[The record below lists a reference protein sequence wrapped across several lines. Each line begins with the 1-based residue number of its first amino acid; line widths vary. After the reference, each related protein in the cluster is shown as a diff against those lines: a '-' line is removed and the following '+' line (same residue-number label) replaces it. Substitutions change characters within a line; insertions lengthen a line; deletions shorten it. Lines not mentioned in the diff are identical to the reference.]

1 MKIWIKYLI
10 GVALGVTIAFLFPQ
24 DSEIA
29 NNVIDFV
36 QDMAI
41 KISKYSL
48 FPFLFFTVILGTY
61 KLRESGSILRVSF
74 FSTVFVI
81 VISLLCSIFALLSVF
96 AFSFPRV
103 PIFQEEGALNAT
115 LGIREAFLRIFPSN
129 AFLSFSESLF
139 ILPICVFAIFVGLAC
154 ATDKLSARPLLQL
167 FDSLSRLF
175 YSIMAFFVDM
185 LAIALIAISAYWM
198 ISFRQLFLNKAFIRF
213 IILLFVD
220 GLVVMLIIYPIILK
234 ILCPKIN
241 PYKVIYA
248 SIAPMI
254 AAFFSGDA
262 NVALNVLFR
271 HANES
276 LGVRRRMTS
285 FVLPLLSAFA
295 RAGSAMVI
303 TMSFLVI
310 ITSYSSLGM
319 SNFGDMVYVVLIS
332 VLLSFC
338 ISHCAKE
345 GVYIAISALCALY
358 GNGFESGF
366 LILHPAIFFMASIA
380 TTIDAL
386 TALVGVYIVSYHC
399 QMTNTRELRFFI

>member
-10 GVALGVTIAFLFPQ
+10 GIVLGITIAFLFPQ
-24 DSEIA
+24 DSELANSIINFLQGIA
-29 NNVIDFV
+29 INVG
-36 QDMAI
+36 
-41 KISKYSL
+41 KYSL
-48 FPFLFFTVILGTY
+48 FPFLFFTLILGTY
-61 KLRESGSILRVSF
+61 KLKENGSLFKVVFFSIVFVLVVSF
-74 FSTVFVI
+74 
-81 VISLLCSIFALLSVF
+81 LCSMFALLSVF
-96 AFSFPRV
+96 LFSSPRV

-115 LGIREAFLRIFPSN
+115 LGIRDAFLRIFPPN
-129 AFLSFSESLF
+129 VFLSFSENLF
-139 ILPICVFAIFVGLAC
+139 ILPICIFAIFIGSAC
-154 ATDKLSARPLLQL
+154 ANDKLNARPLLQL

-185 LAIALIAISAYWM
+185 FAIALIAISAYWM
-198 ISFRQLFLNKAFIRF
+198 LSFRQLILNKAFVRF
-213 IILLFVD
+213 ITFLLVD
-220 GLVVMLIIYPIILK
+220 GLVVMLVIYPIILK
-234 ILCPKIN
+234 VFCPKIN

-248 SIAPMI
+248 SIAPVL
-254 AAFFSGDA
+254 AAFFSSDA
-262 NVALNVLFR
+262 NLALNVLFR

-285 FVLPLLSAFA
+285 FVLPLLSTFA

-319 SNFGDMVYVVLIS
+319 NNFWDMMYVVLVS

-345 GVYIAISALCALY
+345 GVYIAISAVCALY

-366 LILHPAIFFMASIA
+366 LILHPAIFFMASVA
-380 TTIDAL
+380 TAIDAL
-386 TALVGVYIVSYHC
+386 TAIVGVYIVSYHS

>member
-10 GVALGVTIAFLFPQ
+10 GIVLGITIAFLFPQ
-24 DSEIA
+24 DSELANSRINFLQGIA
-29 NNVIDFV
+29 IN
-36 QDMAI
+36 AG
-41 KISKYSL
+41 KYSL
-48 FPFLFFTVILGTY
+48 FPFLFFTLILGTY
-61 KLRESGSILRVSF
+61 KLKENGSLFKVVFFSIVFVLVVSF
-74 FSTVFVI
+74 
-81 VISLLCSIFALLSVF
+81 LCSMFALLSVF
-96 AFSFPRV
+96 LFSSPRV

-115 LGIREAFLRIFPSN
+115 LGIRDAFLRIFPPN
-129 AFLSFSESLF
+129 VFLSFSENLF
-139 ILPICVFAIFVGLAC
+139 ILPICIFAIFIGSAC
-154 ATDKLSARPLLQL
+154 ANDKLNARPLLQL

-185 LAIALIAISAYWM
+185 FSIALIAISAYWM
-198 ISFRQLFLNKAFIRF
+198 LSFRQLILNKAFVRF
-213 IILLFVD
+213 ITFLLVD
-220 GLVVMLIIYPIILK
+220 GLVVMLVIYPIILK
-234 ILCPKIN
+234 VFCPKIN

-248 SIAPMI
+248 SIAPVL
-254 AAFFSGDA
+254 AAFFASDA
-262 NVALNVLFR
+262 NLALNVLFR

-285 FVLPLLSAFA
+285 FVLPLLSTFA

-319 SNFGDMVYVVLIS
+319 NNFWDMMYVVLVS

-345 GVYIAISALCALY
+345 GVYIAISAVCALY

-366 LILHPAIFFMASIA
+366 LILHPAIFFMASVA
-380 TTIDAL
+380 TAIDAL
-386 TALVGVYIVSYHC
+386 TALVGVYIVSYHS

>member
-10 GVALGVTIAFLFPQ
+10 GIVLGITIAFLFPQ
-24 DSEIA
+24 DSELA
-29 NNVIDFV
+29 NSVVNFL

-41 KISKYSL
+41 KVGKYSL
-48 FPFLFFTVILGTY
+48 FPFLFFTLILGTY
-61 KLRESGSILRVSF
+61 KLKESGSIFKVLFFSSIFTIVVSF
-74 FSTVFVI
+74 
-81 VISLLCSIFALLSVF
+81 LCSMFSLLSVVI
-96 AFSFPRV
+96 FSSPRV

-115 LGIREAFLRIFPSN
+115 LKIREAFLRIFPSN
-129 AFLSFSESLF
+129 VLTVFSEELF
-139 ILPICVFAIFVGLAC
+139 ILPICVFAIFIGLAC
-154 ATDKLSARPLLQL
+154 ANDKLNARPLLQL

-198 ISFRQLFLNKAFIRF
+198 ISFRQLLLNKAFVKFVLLLFIDGLV
-213 IILLFVD
+213 IILL
-220 GLVVMLIIYPIILK
+220 IYPIILK
-234 ILCPKIN
+234 IFCPKIN
-241 PYKVIYA
+241 PYKIIYA
-248 SIAPMI
+248 SIAPVLV
-254 AAFFSGDA
+254 AFFSGDA
-262 NVALNVLFR
+262 NVTLNVLFR

-285 FVLPLLSAFA
+285 FVLPFLSSFA

-319 SNFGDMVYVVLIS
+319 NNFWDMMYVVLVS

-338 ISHCAKE
+338 ISHCPKE
-345 GVYIAISALCALY
+345 GVYIAISAVCALY

-366 LILHPAIFFMASIA
+366 LILHPAIFFMVSIA
-380 TTIDAL
+380 TAIDAI
-386 TALVGVYIVSYHC
+386 TALVGVYIVSYHS

>member
-24 DSEIA
+24 ENALAGAI
-29 NNVIDFV
+29 VDFL

-41 KISKYSL
+41 KIGKYSL

-61 KLRESGSILRVSF
+61 KLRESGSLFKVLF
-74 FSTVFVI
+74 FSIMFTLVV
-81 VISLLCSIFALLSVF
+81 SLLCSLFALLSVF
-96 AFSFPRV
+96 VFSFPRV

-115 LGIREAFLRIFPSN
+115 LGIKEAFLRIFPPN
-129 AFLSFSESLF
+129 AFLAFSENLF
-139 ILPICVFAIFVGLAC
+139 ILPICIFAVFIGLAC
-154 ATDKLSARPLLQL
+154 ANDKLNARSLLQL

-175 YSIMAFFVDM
+175 YSIVAFFVDM

-198 ISFRQLFLNKAFIRF
+198 LSFRQLLLNRAFIRF
-213 IILLFVD
+213 IVLLFVD
-220 GLVVMLIIYPIILK
+220 ALVVILAIYPIILK
-234 ILCPKIN
+234 IFCPKIN

-248 SIAPMI
+248 SIAPMV
-254 AAFFSGDA
+254 AAFFSADA
-262 NVALNVLFR
+262 NVALNVIFR

-285 FVLPLLSAFA
+285 FGLPFFSSFA

-319 SNFGDMVYVVLIS
+319 SNFWDMVYVVLVS

-345 GVYIAISALCALY
+345 GVYIAISAVCALY

-366 LILHPAIFFMASIA
+366 LILHPVIFFMASIA
-380 TTIDAL
+380 TAVDAV
-386 TALVGVYIVSYHC
+386 TAMVGVYIVSYHS
-399 QMTNTRELRFFI
+399 QMTNTREVRFFI

>member
-10 GVALGVTIAFLFPQ
+10 GVILGMTIAFLFPQ
-24 DSEIA
+24 ESEVAKMIV
-29 NNVIDFV
+29 NFL
-36 QDMAI
+36 QDMSI
-41 KISKYSL
+41 KMGKYSL
-48 FPFLFFTVILGTY
+48 FPFLFFTVVLGTY
-61 KLRESGSILRVSF
+61 KLRESGSLFKVLF
-74 FSTVFVI
+74 FSIIFTLA
-81 VISLLCSIFALLSVF
+81 ISFLCSLFAILSVF
-96 AFSFPRV
+96 VFSFPRV

-115 LGIREAFLRIFPSN
+115 LGIREAFLRVFPPN
-129 AFLSFSESLF
+129 AFLAFSENLF
-139 ILPICVFAIFVGLAC
+139 ILPICTFAIFIGLAC
-154 ATDKLSARPLLQL
+154 ANDKLNARPLLQL

-198 ISFRQLFLNKAFIRF
+198 ITFRQLLLNRAFIRF
-213 IILLFVD
+213 IVLLFVD
-220 GLVVMLIIYPIILK
+220 ASVVILFIYPIILK
-234 ILCPKIN
+234 IFCPKVN

-248 SIAPMI
+248 SIAPML

-285 FVLPLLSAFA
+285 FVLPLLSSFS

-319 SNFGDMVYVVLIS
+319 SNFWDMVYVVLVS

-338 ISHCAKE
+338 ISHCGKE
-345 GVYIAISALCALY
+345 GVYIAISAVCALY

-366 LILHPAIFFMASIA
+366 LILHPVIFFMASIA
-380 TTIDAL
+380 TAINAV
-386 TALVGVYIVSYHC
+386 TAMVGVYIISYHL

>member
-10 GVALGVTIAFLFPQ
+10 GIGLGVAIAFLFPK

-29 NNVIDFV
+29 SDVINFI

-41 KISKYSL
+41 NVGKYSL
-48 FPFLFFTVILGTY
+48 FPFLFFTLVLGIY
-61 KLRESGSILRVSF
+61 KLKENASLFKVTF
-74 FSTVFVI
+74 FSSIFII
-81 VISLLCSIFALLSVF
+81 VSSFLCSMFALLSLF
-96 AFSFPRV
+96 IFSSPRV

-115 LGIREAFLRIFPSN
+115 LGIREAFLRIFPPN
-129 AFLSFSESLF
+129 AFLSFSENLF
-139 ILPICVFAIFVGLAC
+139 ILPICIFAILIGSAC
-154 ATDKLSARPLLQL
+154 ANDKLNARPLLQL

-198 ISFRQLFLNKAFIRF
+198 LSFRQLLLNKAFIRF
-213 IILLFVD
+213 ITLLFID
-220 GLVVMLIIYPIILK
+220 GLVIILVIYPIILK
-234 ILCPKIN
+234 IFCPKIN

-248 SIAPMI
+248 SIAPI
-254 AAFFSGDA
+254 FVAFFSGDA
-262 NVALNVLFR
+262 NLSLNVLFR

-285 FVLPLLSAFA
+285 FVLPFLSSFA

-303 TMSFLVI
+303 TTSFLVI

-319 SNFGDMVYVVLIS
+319 NNFWDMMYIVLVS
-332 VLLSFC
+332 VLLSLC

-345 GVYIAISALCALY
+345 GIYIAISAVCALY

-380 TTIDAL
+380 TAIDVL
-386 TALVGVYIVSYHC
+386 TSLVGVYIVSYHS

>member
-10 GVALGVTIAFLFPQ
+10 GIVLGITIAFLFPQ
-24 DSEIA
+24 DSELANSIINFLQGIA
-29 NNVIDFV
+29 IN
-36 QDMAI
+36 AG
-41 KISKYSL
+41 KYSL
-48 FPFLFFTVILGTY
+48 FPFLFFTLILGTY
-61 KLRESGSILRVSF
+61 KLKENGSLFKVAFFSIVFVLVVSF
-74 FSTVFVI
+74 
-81 VISLLCSIFALLSVF
+81 LCSLFALLSVF
-96 AFSFPRV
+96 LFSSPRV

-115 LGIREAFLRIFPSN
+115 LGIRDAFLRIFPPN
-129 AFLSFSESLF
+129 VFLSFSENLF
-139 ILPICVFAIFVGLAC
+139 ILPICIFAIFIGSAC
-154 ATDKLSARPLLQL
+154 ANDKLNARPLLQL

-185 LAIALIAISAYWM
+185 FAIALIAISAYWM
-198 ISFRQLFLNKAFIRF
+198 LSFRQLILNKAFVRF
-213 IILLFVD
+213 ITFLLVD
-220 GLVVMLIIYPIILK
+220 GLVVMLVIYPIILK
-234 ILCPKIN
+234 VFCPKIN

-248 SIAPMI
+248 SIAPVL
-254 AAFFSGDA
+254 AAFFSSDA
-262 NVALNVLFR
+262 NLALNVLFR

-285 FVLPLLSAFA
+285 FVLPLLSTFA

-319 SNFGDMVYVVLIS
+319 NNFWDMMYVVLVS

-345 GVYIAISALCALY
+345 GVYIAISAVCALY

-380 TTIDAL
+380 TAIDAL
-386 TALVGVYIVSYHC
+386 TALVGIYIVSYHS
-399 QMTNTRELRFFI
+399 QMANTRELRFFI

>member
-10 GVALGVTIAFLFPQ
+10 GIVLGITIAFLFPQ
-24 DSEIA
+24 DSELANSIINFLQGIA
-29 NNVIDFV
+29 INVG
-36 QDMAI
+36 
-41 KISKYSL
+41 KYSL
-48 FPFLFFTVILGTY
+48 FPFLFFTLILGTY
-61 KLRESGSILRVSF
+61 KLKENGSLFKVVFFSIVFVLVVSF
-74 FSTVFVI
+74 
-81 VISLLCSIFALLSVF
+81 LCSMFALLSVF
-96 AFSFPRV
+96 LFSSPRV

-115 LGIREAFLRIFPSN
+115 LGIRDAFLRIFPPN
-129 AFLSFSESLF
+129 VFLSFSENLF
-139 ILPICVFAIFVGLAC
+139 ILPICIFAIFIGSAC
-154 ATDKLSARPLLQL
+154 ANDKLNARPILQL
-167 FDSLSRLF
+167 LDSLSRLF

-185 LAIALIAISAYWM
+185 FAIALIAISAYWM
-198 ISFRQLFLNKAFIRF
+198 LSFRQLILNKAFVRF
-213 IILLFVD
+213 ITFLFVD
-220 GLVVMLIIYPIILK
+220 GLVVMLVIYPIILK
-234 ILCPKIN
+234 VFCPKIN

-248 SIAPMI
+248 SIAPVL
-254 AAFFSGDA
+254 AAFFSSDA
-262 NVALNVLFR
+262 NLALNVLFR

-285 FVLPLLSAFA
+285 FVLPLLSTFA

-319 SNFGDMVYVVLIS
+319 NNFWDMMYVVLVS

-345 GVYIAISALCALY
+345 GVYIAISAVCALY

-366 LILHPAIFFMASIA
+366 LILHPAIFFMASVA
-380 TTIDAL
+380 TAIDAL
-386 TALVGVYIVSYHC
+386 TALVGVYIVSYHS

>member
-10 GVALGVTIAFLFPQ
+10 GIVLGITIAFLFPQ
-24 DSEIA
+24 DSELANSIINFLQGIA
-29 NNVIDFV
+29 IN
-36 QDMAI
+36 AG
-41 KISKYSL
+41 KYSL
-48 FPFLFFTVILGTY
+48 FPFLFFTLILGTY
-61 KLRESGSILRVSF
+61 KLKENGSLFKVVFFSIVFVLVVSF
-74 FSTVFVI
+74 
-81 VISLLCSIFALLSVF
+81 LCSMFALLSVF
-96 AFSFPRV
+96 LFSSPRV

-115 LGIREAFLRIFPSN
+115 LGIRDAFLRIFPPN
-129 AFLSFSESLF
+129 VFLSFSENLF
-139 ILPICVFAIFVGLAC
+139 ILPICIFAIFIGSAC
-154 ATDKLSARPLLQL
+154 ANDKLNARPLLQL

-185 LAIALIAISAYWM
+185 FAIALIAISAYWM
-198 ISFRQLFLNKAFIRF
+198 LSFRQLILNKAFVRF
-213 IILLFVD
+213 ITFLFVD
-220 GLVVMLIIYPIILK
+220 GLVVMLVIYPIILK
-234 ILCPKIN
+234 LFCPKIN

-248 SIAPMI
+248 SIAPVL
-254 AAFFSGDA
+254 AAFFSSDA
-262 NVALNVLFR
+262 NLALNVLFR

-285 FVLPLLSAFA
+285 FVLPLLSTFA

-319 SNFGDMVYVVLIS
+319 NNFWDMMYVVLVS

-345 GVYIAISALCALY
+345 GVYIAISAVCALY

-366 LILHPAIFFMASIA
+366 LILHPAIFFMASAA
-380 TTIDAL
+380 TAIDAL
-386 TALVGVYIVSYHC
+386 TALVGVYIVSYHS

>member
-10 GVALGVTIAFLFPQ
+10 GVALGVAIAFLFPQ
-24 DSEIA
+24 ENALA
-29 NNVIDFV
+29 NAIVDFI

-41 KISKYSL
+41 KIGKYSL

-61 KLRESGSILRVSF
+61 KLRESGSLFKVLF
-74 FSTVFVI
+74 FSIVFTLV
-81 VISLLCSIFALLSVF
+81 VSLLCSLFALLSVF
-96 AFSFPRV
+96 VFSFPRV

-115 LGIREAFLRIFPSN
+115 LGIKEAFLRVFPPN
-129 AFLSFSESLF
+129 AFLAFSENLF
-139 ILPICVFAIFVGLAC
+139 ILPICIFAAFIGLAC
-154 ATDKLSARPLLQL
+154 ANDKLNARPLLQL

-198 ISFRQLFLNKAFIRF
+198 LTFRQLLLNRAFIRF
-213 IILLFVD
+213 IVLLFVD
-220 GLVVMLIIYPIILK
+220 ALVVILAIYPVILK
-234 ILCPKIN
+234 IFCPKIN

-248 SIAPMI
+248 SIAPMV
-254 AAFFSGDA
+254 AAFFSADA
-262 NVALNVLFR
+262 NVALNVVFR

-285 FVLPLLSAFA
+285 FGLPLFSSFA

-319 SNFGDMVYVVLIS
+319 SNFHDMVYVVLIS

-338 ISHCAKE
+338 ISHCGKE
-345 GVYIAISALCALY
+345 GVYIAISAVCALY

-366 LILHPAIFFMASIA
+366 LILHPVIFFMASIA
-380 TTIDAL
+380 TAVDAV
-386 TALVGVYIVSYHC
+386 TAMVGVYIVSYHS
-399 QMTNTRELRFFI
+399 QMTNTREIRFFI

>member
-10 GVALGVTIAFLFPQ
+10 GIVLGITIAFLFPQ
-24 DSEIA
+24 DSELANSIINFLQGIA
-29 NNVIDFV
+29 IN
-36 QDMAI
+36 AG
-41 KISKYSL
+41 KYSL
-48 FPFLFFTVILGTY
+48 FPFLFFTLILGTY
-61 KLRESGSILRVSF
+61 KLKENGSLFKVVFFSIVFVLVVSF
-74 FSTVFVI
+74 
-81 VISLLCSIFALLSVF
+81 LCSMFALLSVF
-96 AFSFPRV
+96 LFSSPRV

-115 LGIREAFLRIFPSN
+115 LGIRDAFLRIFPPN
-129 AFLSFSESLF
+129 VFLSFSENLF
-139 ILPICVFAIFVGLAC
+139 ILPICIFAIFIGSAC
-154 ATDKLSARPLLQL
+154 ANDKLNARPLLQL

-185 LAIALIAISAYWM
+185 FAIALIAISAYWM
-198 ISFRQLFLNKAFIRF
+198 LSFRQLILNKAFVRF
-213 IILLFVD
+213 ITFLFVD
-220 GLVVMLIIYPIILK
+220 GLVVMLVIYPIILK
-234 ILCPKIN
+234 VFCPKIN

-248 SIAPMI
+248 SIAPVL
-254 AAFFSGDA
+254 AAFFSSDA
-262 NVALNVLFR
+262 NLALNVLFR

-285 FVLPLLSAFA
+285 FVLPLLSTFA

-319 SNFGDMVYVVLIS
+319 NNFWDMMYVVLVS

-345 GVYIAISALCALY
+345 GVYIAISAVCALY

-380 TTIDAL
+380 TAIDAL
-386 TALVGVYIVSYHC
+386 TALVGIYIVSYHS

>member
-1 MKIWIKYLI
+1 MKIWIKYLV

-24 DSEIA
+24 DSELA
-29 NNVIDFV
+29 NNIINFLQEV
-36 QDMAI
+36 AT
-41 KISKYSL
+41 KASKYSL
-48 FPFLFFTVILGTY
+48 FPFLFFTLILGTY
-61 KLRESGSILRVSF
+61 KLKESASIFKVAC
-74 FSTVFVI
+74 FSVI
-81 VISLLCSIFALLSVF
+81 FIIVVLFLCSMFGLLSITL
-96 AFSFPRV
+96 FSSPRV

-115 LGIREAFLRIFPSN
+115 LGMRDAFLRIFPPN
-129 AFLSFSESLF
+129 AFLAFSESLF
-139 ILPICVFAIFVGLAC
+139 LIPICVFAIFIGIAC
-154 ATDKLSARPLLQL
+154 AADKLNARPLLQL

-198 ISFRQLFLNKAFIRF
+198 VSFRQLLLNKAFIRF
-213 IILLFVD
+213 ITLLFVD
-220 GLVVMLIIYPIILK
+220 ALVIVLVIYPIILK
-234 ILCPKIN
+234 LFCPKIN

-254 AAFFSGDA
+254 IAFFSGDA
-262 NVALNVLFR
+262 NLSLNVLFR

-285 FVLPLLSAFA
+285 FVLPLLSSFA
-295 RAGSAMVI
+295 RAGSVMVI
-303 TMSFLVI
+303 TISFLVI
-310 ITSYSSLGM
+310 ITSYSSLSM
-319 SNFGDMVYVVLIS
+319 NNFWDMIYIVLIS

-338 ISHCAKE
+338 ISHCGKE
-345 GVYIAISALCALY
+345 GVYIAVSVVCALY

-380 TTIDAL
+380 TAIDAV
-386 TALVGVYIVSYHC
+386 TALVGIYIISYHL